1 MMRSGANST
10 TLCISLAKAP
20 MRPGVTEDPTSIK
33 DDRKEDDEVNR
44 EPTSVLLLAL
54 DMLKAKEMARSM
66 VIYPQVFMALST
78 FD

>member
-10 TLCISLAKAP
+10 RLCISLDKAP
-20 MRPGVTEDPTSIK
+20 MRPGVTEDPTPIK
-33 DDRKEDDEVNR
+33 DDRKEDDEVTK
-44 EPTSVLLLAL
+44 EPTPVLLLAL

-66 VIYPQVFMALST
+66 VIYHQEFVDLTT

>member
-1 MMRSGANST
+1 
-10 TLCISLAKAP
+10 
-20 MRPGVTEDPTSIK
+20 MRPGVTEDPTPIK
-33 DDRKEDDEVNR
+33 DDRKEDDEVTR

-54 DMLKAKEMARSM
+54 DMLKAKEMGRSM

>member
-1 MMRSGANST
+1 
-10 TLCISLAKAP
+10 
-20 MRPGVTEDPTSIK
+20 MRPGVTEDPTPIK
-33 DDRKEDDEVNR
+33 DDRKEDDEVTR

-54 DMLKAKEMARSM
+54 DMLKVKEMARSM